1 MATKE
6 RRGPYICGID
16 AGMDVV
22 SGKVE
27 ATKDAVAIEMHQGR
41 VEHFNAL
48 ATVHAVLCSPGVS
61 EGVAVAARVLEGV
74 LQEQVAGVSAVVLA
88 AAEDGVKGPEREI
101 ARKAARFAYLKV
113 CENLHERFVSVVK
126 VEELFEKELAT
137 RLKAKRS
144 VKRELVKQT
153 NVSRGRGH
161 RGGGRGGWVGR
172 GQRGGRGSHGGW
184 R

>member
-1 MATKE
+1 MGE
-6 RRGPYICGID
+6 RSKHQAERELRSLAVTPAAAD
-16 AGMDVV
+16 ARNAWLRAMDVV

-126 VEELFEKELAT
+126 SC
-137 RLKAKRS
+137 LKKS
-144 VKRELVKQT
+144 WQQCSKQ
-153 NVSRGRGH
+153 SALSS
-161 RGGGRGGWVGR
+161 
-172 GQRGGRGSHGGW
+172 GSW
-184 R
+184 